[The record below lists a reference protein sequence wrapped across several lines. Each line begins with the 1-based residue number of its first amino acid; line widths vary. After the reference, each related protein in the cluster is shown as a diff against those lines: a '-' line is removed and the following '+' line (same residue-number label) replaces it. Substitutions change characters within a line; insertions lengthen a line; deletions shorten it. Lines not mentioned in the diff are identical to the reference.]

1 MAIGC
6 ELVVV
11 VVYLNLNRSL
21 QMLAV
26 AVDFEVAAVTS
37 EEMFYLPALVGLD

>member
-1 MAIGC
+1 MEIEY

-11 VVYLNLNRSL
+11 VRSL

-26 AVDFEVAAVTS
+26 AVDFEVVAVAS
-37 EEMFYLPALVGLD
+37 GEMFYLPALIGLD